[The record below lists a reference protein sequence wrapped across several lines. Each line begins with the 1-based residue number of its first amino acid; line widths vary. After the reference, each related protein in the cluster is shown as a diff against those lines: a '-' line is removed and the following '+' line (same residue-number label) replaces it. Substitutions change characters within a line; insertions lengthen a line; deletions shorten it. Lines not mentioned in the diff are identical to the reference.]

1 MKKFFALILIL
12 ISFFTSCNC
21 AFARK
26 KTVQQMREMQTH
38 VFDQS
43 DNHKVMLAAVNT
55 LQDSGFIVEEIDFN
69 LGFIRA
75 KKDFKE
81 KFSNKRRVLG
91 WSTVVAAAGAYTAF
105 SYGTTVGTMIN
116 PTRRVMYELRDKT
129 VEVNANVLVQPY
141 DEDKTSVRFVFVEK
155 VLQNADGF
163 AFRTQAPTKII
174 RINKPA
180 PYNEFFSQIEEKL

>member
-1 MKKFFALILIL
+1 MKKIFAIILIL
-12 ISFFTSCNC
+12 TSFFTSNNC

-26 KTVQQMREMQTH
+26 KTTEQKRQIQTRIY
-38 VFDQS
+38 DEA
-43 DNHKVMLAAVNT
+43 NNTRVMLAAVNT
-55 LQDSGFIVEEIDFN
+55 LQDSGFIVEEINFD

-141 DEDKTSVRFVFVEK
+141 EGDKTSVRFVFVEK